1 MFDHSPTLC
10 MKGLTTIGPI
20 RLFLY
25 DEDISLKWVKLS
37 KLARRK
43 VKFQRKVENF
53 VLRKENERD

>member
-1 MFDHSPTLC
+1 MFDHFPTLC

-43 VKFQRKVENF
+43 VKSNF
-53 VLRKENERD
+53 VLWKENERD